1 MNSVCVCP
9 NDPGALYTALKWS
22 IEWHDQNEPFFRWA
36 KDLVGDFAYRMYTG
50 DFPDRRQTLYL
61 CGEPGSGKSS
71 LLNIYLNV
79 TPLHRIFKPIYESAF
94 PFSNWK
100 PWHLVGNYLEF
111 RLSNKWSPST
121 TLLMLER
128 AENILVDVKNEG
140 GMCVERG
147 PQNIMS
153 SNHLTPKGPRNKE
166 DLTETLDRTMPGKWD
181 LQLPRAAAAQFR
193 CNALDS
199 ACKRCSVEIM
209 RFCSSK
215 LAEELS
221 HN

>member
-1 MNSVCVCP
+1 M
-9 NDPGALYTALKWS
+9 
-22 IEWHDQNEPFFRWA
+22 
-36 KDLVGDFAYRMYTG
+36 
-50 DFPDRRQTLYL
+50 
-61 CGEPGSGKSS
+61 
-71 LLNIYLNV
+71 
-79 TPLHRIFKPIYESAF
+79 
-94 PFSNWK
+94 
-100 PWHLVGNYLEF
+100 
-111 RLSNKWSPST
+111 SNKWSPST

-128 AENILVDVKNEG
+128 AENIQVDVKNEG

-147 PQNIMS
+147 PQNLMS

-166 DLTETLDRTMPGKWD
+166 DLTAILDRTMPGKWD